1 MDPSIG
7 FSSSPSTTPS
17 ILSTTAA
24 GSPHHQRDSDLPPWY
39 FPGPSS
45 RYSARHERTRSQALL
60 SQRSYTSIAPFLTT
74 EARAQHRRAKSSVHV
89 PTLRSTL
96 LSPTPARHTR
106 GIGLHR
112 HSSSQSTSTLSN
124 MSNTMARSGYDPPV
138 TPSHHTHS
146 SRPTSKLQD
155 SPFSDYFTDDGRSPE
170 SSSTG
175 SAPSPETQQLLVRL
189 NRLQSQLMHG
199 ERENERETV
208 AVMENKV
215 REMEGLM
222 DSVHA
227 QTRLPVELEDSGLF
241 MEEDEEDDEEEA
253 KDTETPVAEGE
264 FRSQMQPSEDP
275 FSPIA
280 EERQAEHD
288 FLILEAQRVLG
299 SMQKVEQNLRTR
311 HAELRE
317 LNDRYSSHAEEV
329 DRRLESLETET
340 EALETDNQTLKTEN
354 EALKQDLGFDQTELL
369 WLKMQLKTLEVEVTS
384 SEDGARRLEVY
395 APELR
400 DEIQDVKRER
410 VAEQMRRWEV
420 DWVDVRKRMKGR
432 RRAYDVFAL
441 EEDEEAE
448 SEEDGDDA
456 SKGWLLSMVK
466 NDDGELQSITI
477 TRVATD
483 SGEAADD
490 NDNDETADIEDDEP
504 EEEQLSFA
512 EHMFIIDNS
521 PTAEPEPEDQPL
533 SLASNLPVIET
544 VPIDPESTPERIYS
558 DQATPCDSRTSSWLF
573 ADEYQADHSIV
584 PGPDD
589 CAITTSSEDSEG
601 YEFDDDADVGKGVV
615 EPTKT
620 KSAWQEL
627 WSGLSNL
634 AGLGEED
641 GDGER

>member
-1 MDPSIG
+1 M
-7 FSSSPSTTPS
+7 
-17 ILSTTAA
+17 
-24 GSPHHQRDSDLPPWY
+24 
-39 FPGPSS
+39 
-45 RYSARHERTRSQALL
+45 
-60 SQRSYTSIAPFLTT
+60 
-74 EARAQHRRAKSSVHV
+74 
-89 PTLRSTL
+89 
-96 LSPTPARHTR
+96 
-106 GIGLHR
+106 
-112 HSSSQSTSTLSN
+112 
-124 MSNTMARSGYDPPV
+124 
-138 TPSHHTHS
+138 
-146 SRPTSKLQD
+146 
-155 SPFSDYFTDDGRSPE
+155 
-170 SSSTG
+170 
-175 SAPSPETQQLLVRL
+175 
-189 NRLQSQLMHG
+189 
-199 ERENERETV
+199 
-208 AVMENKV
+208 
-215 REMEGLM
+215 
-222 DSVHA
+222 
-227 QTRLPVELEDSGLF
+227 
-241 MEEDEEDDEEEA
+241 
-253 KDTETPVAEGE
+253 
-264 FRSQMQPSEDP
+264 
-275 FSPIA
+275 
-280 EERQAEHD
+280 
-288 FLILEAQRVLG
+288 
-299 SMQKVEQNLRTR
+299 
-311 HAELRE
+311 
-317 LNDRYSSHAEEV
+317 
-329 DRRLESLETET
+329 
-340 EALETDNQTLKTEN
+340 
-354 EALKQDLGFDQTELL
+354 
-369 WLKMQLKTLEVEVTS
+369 
-384 SEDGARRLEVY
+384 
-395 APELR
+395 
-400 DEIQDVKRER
+400 
-410 VAEQMRRWEV
+410 
-420 DWVDVRKRMKGR
+420 
-432 RRAYDVFAL
+432 FAL

-558 DQATPCDSRTSSWLF
+558 DQATQTEPPPCDSRTSSWLF